1 MQLESFVLRRRAK
14 PQGSLFPLFYSLF
27 YQGEAIRRIAHD
39 DGDKGSRATM
49 SDGVGIA
56 IRLEDG
62 CGLLQKCGNAGQ
74 NFVSCCPEETTCT
87 SANDNTYV

>member
-1 MQLESFVLRRRAK
+1 
-14 PQGSLFPLFYSLF
+14 
-27 YQGEAIRRIAHD
+27 
-39 DGDKGSRATM
+39 M